1 MVKVCANKKC
11 TRPHHVF
18 GCVFY
23 TGKALTC
30 DDCRSKM
37 PGIYEQCWVR
47 RIEPPPEDSTSGLCR
62 SCAYTVIKSSKPGRR
77 HKTSIGHQLAAPL

>member
-11 TRPHHVF
+11 TRPNHVF

-30 DDCRSKM
+30 DDCRNKM
-37 PGIYEQCWVR
+37 PGIYNQCSVR
-47 RIEPPPEDSTSGLCR
+47 RIKPSPEDSTSGLCC
-62 SCAYTVIKSSKPGRR
+62 SCADTVIKSSKNGRR
-77 HKTSIGHQLAAPL
+77 HKTSIGHQPAAPF